1 MLQTPG
7 LRLNINLISQTAQ
20 FFRTINKLDGL
31 SDLLEVTKDLE
42 NIDRLALFESILN
55 EYSKYRKIIMFA
67 KIKIN
72 VLIIDVCFLKGLAND
87 WERGLQLWVQM
98 QEENLIPTDNFLTN
112 LSTLLV
118 KNKQKVPFKMLV

>member
-7 LRLNINLISQTAQ
+7 LQLNINLISQTAQ